1 MRIIAPALELHLQK
15 DACLRLDD
23 AAGTTLGS
31 RCGTL
36 WITQCGDG
44 ADYVIEPG
52 RSIVLDRNGI
62 TLVYSVTN
70 AVLRLDPPLQTTVHL
85 AEFSLRWRCTAIKS
99 KLQGAWLHIR
109 KARLTLRHE
118 FGFMTIARVVCVSTV
133 IVALFGFVNAA
144 NAQEDIS
151 PEQYYRL
158 ATEAETE
165 RDYLSMI
172 LWLTQS
178 AQGGYRP
185 AQELLGIVHLTGQS
199 LYGEAVP
206 INHCEALRWF
216 SRAAALG
223 SPAGRTLSLLLLR
236 LDRGAAVKSC
246 SLN

>member
-1 MRIIAPALELHLQK
+1 MRIIAPTLELYLQK
-15 DACLRLDD
+15 DVCLRLTD

-44 ADYVIEPG
+44 ADYVLEPG
-52 RSIVLDRNGI
+52 QAIVLDRNGI
-62 TLVYSVTN
+62 SLVCPVTD
-70 AVLRLDPPLQTTVHL
+70 AVLRLDPPSRTRVAISAFAQQ
-85 AEFSLRWRCTAIKS
+85 WCYTAIS
-99 KLQGAWLHIR
+99 LKLRGTWLSICG
-109 KARLTLRHE
+109 KRLTLRHK
-118 FGFMTIARVVCVSTV
+118 FGFMNIARIVWVSTV
-133 IVALFGFVNAA
+133 IVALFWFAKAA
-144 NAQEDIS
+144 NAQDDIN

-158 ATEAETE
+158 AAEAETE

-172 LWLTQS
+172 LWLNQS

-185 AQELLGIVHLTGQS
+185 AQELLGIVYLTGQS
-199 LYGEAVP
+199 LYGDAVP

-216 SRAAALG
+216 SRAAAQG

-236 LDRGAAVKSC
+236 LDRGATVKSC